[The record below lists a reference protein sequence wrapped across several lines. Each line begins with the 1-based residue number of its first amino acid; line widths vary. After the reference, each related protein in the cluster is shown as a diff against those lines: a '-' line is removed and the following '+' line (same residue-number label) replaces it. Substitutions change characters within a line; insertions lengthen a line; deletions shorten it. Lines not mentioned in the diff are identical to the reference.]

1 MRGSPGISRASEKIL
16 IHTLVPLEIHIL
28 YTSPISCMQSI
39 MYKTRSQGL
48 VLGLSKGFTLIELL
62 IVIAIIGI
70 LSSVVLASLN
80 TARFRGNDAA
90 IQSDLF
96 AIKTQAEIY
105 YGGLGN
111 NSYAPPTNDCFDELS
126 MFWVDTTIR
135 KALAGA
141 NSANGDGVVVCNAS
155 ATAYAVAATLS
166 SDGTRQW
173 CVDSTGSSSKS
184 TNALNTDTVCPTAN

>member
-1 MRGSPGISRASEKIL
+1 MQA
-16 IHTLVPLEIHIL
+16 TM
-28 YTSPISCMQSI
+28 YTYRFQ
-39 MYKTRSQGL
+39 R
-48 VLGLSKGFTLIELL
+48 GFTLIELL

-96 AIKTQAEIY
+96 AIKTEAEIY
-105 YGGLGN
+105 YGGAGN
-111 NSYAPPTNDCFDELS
+111 NSYGPATATGACNVAGS
-126 MFWVDTTIR
+126 MFVVDTTIA
-135 KALAGA
+135 KAIAGA
-141 NSANGDGVVVCNAS
+141 DNANAGGVVACNAS

-173 CVDSTGSSSKS
+173 CVDSTGNSSKS
-184 TNALNTDTVCPTAN
+184 TTALGTNTVCPGAN

>member
-1 MRGSPGISRASEKIL
+1 
-16 IHTLVPLEIHIL
+16 
-28 YTSPISCMQSI
+28 MQSI

-105 YGGLGN
+105 YGGTGN
-111 NSYAPPTNDCFDELS
+111 NSYAADGTAGVCGEDVFSDA
-126 MFWVDTTIR
+126 VIV
-135 KALAGA
+135 KAVGGA
-141 NSANGDGVVVCNAS
+141 KTANGGTDLTCINTT
-155 ATAYAVAATLS
+155 TAYAISSLLAT
-166 SDGTRQW
+166 GGYW
-173 CVDSTGSSSKS
+173 CVDSTGSAGKR
-184 TNALNTDTVCPTAN
+184 TAANTTSACPAS

>member
-1 MRGSPGISRASEKIL
+1 
-16 IHTLVPLEIHIL
+16 
-28 YTSPISCMQSI
+28 MQSI

-111 NSYAPPTNDCFDELS
+111 NSYGPATATGACDVAGS
-126 MFWVDTTIR
+126 MFVVDTTIA
-135 KALAGA
+135 KAIAGA
-141 NSANGDGVVVCNAS
+141 KRALELNAS
-155 ATAYAVAATLS
+155 IRPDYEAFVKKLEE
-166 SDGTRQW
+166 
-173 CVDSTGSSSKS
+173 SK
-184 TNALNTDTVCPTAN
+184 